1 MYNWIKWIKNS
12 HIQEYLF
19 AVFRKKNRQR
29 VTRNPKILQLVSSL
43 ELKFS
48 KLPSQNSLPRQV
60 KMNQVES
67 TLGEKK
73 EAIQCASPQKWKFI
87 SNLFLVSKKD
97 GDHRPVI
104 NLNSLNN
111 FLSYHHLKM
120 ERLNVV
126 KYLLQQNDYMCK
138 IDYVGVS
145 LICIPT
151 RFSYPVFTLC
161 VSMNYPK
168 T

>member
-1 MYNWIKWIKNS
+1 MYNWIKWITNF

-19 AVFRKKNRQR
+19 AVFRKKNWKI

-48 KLPSQNSLPRQV
+48 KLPSQNSLSRQV

-73 EAIQCASPQKWKFI
+73 VAIQCTLPQKWKFI

-104 NLNSLNN
+104 NLNSLNI
-111 FLSYHHLKM
+111 FLSCHHLKI

-126 KYLLQQNDYMCK
+126 KCLLQQNDY
-138 IDYVGVS
+138 S
-145 LICIPT
+145 L
-151 RFSYPVFTLC
+151 
-161 VSMNYPK
+161 
-168 T
+168 